1 MTYRKG
7 KINNKLVPNLF
18 IENRYIEILPKL
30 KKIKIILVKYN
41 IQYFSNK
48 IPSFSENLPFAKYV
62 IGKITHPSIMACGNI
77 KNRNFL
83 NTSYKK
89 KLLFC

>member
-41 IQYFSNK
+41 I
-48 IPSFSENLPFAKYV
+48 
-62 IGKITHPSIMACGNI
+62 
-77 KNRNFL
+77 
-83 NTSYKK
+83 
-89 KLLFC
+89 